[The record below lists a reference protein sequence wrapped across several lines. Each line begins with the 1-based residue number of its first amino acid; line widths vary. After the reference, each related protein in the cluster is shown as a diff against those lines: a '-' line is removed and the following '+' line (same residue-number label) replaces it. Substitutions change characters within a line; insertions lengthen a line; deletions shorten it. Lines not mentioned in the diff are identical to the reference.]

1 MVQSRILRFCFFP
14 FCKMPAART
23 SAIPERKKNLILLME
38 NENPCSIYETWRGNG
53 CSLHDMEKCMGQRP
67 KTLSLL
73 SIMLHTE
80 RDTDMP
86 EIVSIGYRCPWEE
99 PVYSVQWPRQ
109 PQLLSKSWREGG
121 EAGYMFRHIFT
132 TILQTSLFPEEQDE
146 SSLLIESDL
155 PIRTTIPHSLEHPF
169 CQVYVLNGE
178 LRQSSS
184 MSKTKNKVFFDS
196 SKGLL

>member
-1 MVQSRILRFCFFP
+1 
-14 FCKMPAART
+14 
-23 SAIPERKKNLILLME
+23 
-38 NENPCSIYETWRGNG
+38 
-53 CSLHDMEKCMGQRP
+53 
-67 KTLSLL
+67 
-73 SIMLHTE
+73 
-80 RDTDMP
+80 
-86 EIVSIGYRCPWEE
+86 
-99 PVYSVQWPRQ
+99 
-109 PQLLSKSWREGG
+109 
-121 EAGYMFRHIFT
+121 MFRHIFT

-184 MSKTKNKVFFDS
+184 MSKTKNKVLFDS